1 MHLRAVT
8 FDNITMAN
16 TGTGIRMKTE
26 RGRGGVVSDIIYRN
40 MCAHRIVLSCKLWLR
55 VFCATECGGVLH
67 LNVLVC
73 WVRSDMKS
81 IEGQCVQITLNCAPS
96 YPPPSPPP
104 SPPPIPAEL

>member
-40 MCAHRIVLSCKLWLR
+40 MCAHRI
-55 VFCATECGGVLH
+55 FCRASFGFGSSAQ
-67 LNVLVC
+67 LNVVV
-73 WVRSDMKS
+73 VR
-81 IEGQCVQITLNCAPS
+81 GAQ
-96 YPPPSPPP
+96 
-104 SPPPIPAEL
+104 

>member
-40 MCAHRIVLSCKLWLR
+40 MCAHRI
-55 VFCATECGGVLH
+55 FCFFV
-67 LNVLVC
+67 
-73 WVRSDMKS
+73 
-81 IEGQCVQITLNCAPS
+81 APALAS
-96 YPPPSPPP
+96 G
-104 SPPPIPAEL
+104 LLCN